1 MYVFEVGNLTMN
13 EKHNEQYLVVPLEN
27 TPPEEKIHYPI
38 TMPRVDRVW
47 VSKDIKTY
55 VVEKVLPYIDVWG
68 GQEEYD
74 RYTEIRKDTIYR
86 IWTDGEI
93 SALWF
98 NRVEYGTGNAPALV
112 GDATLFISP
121 DGVAISDILTS
132 DVSAIM
138 TTNSIG
144 EAYTASTDSV
154 DSESIIDVD

>member
-1 MYVFEVGNLTMN
+1 MYVFEVSNLTLN
-13 EKHNEQYLVVPLEN
+13 KKQEKQYLVVPLEN
-27 TPPEEKIHYPI
+27 TPTEEKIHYPI
-38 TMPRVDRVW
+38 TMPRLDRVW

-55 VVEKVLPYIDVWG
+55 VVEKVLPYVDVWG

-74 RYTEIRKDTIYR
+74 HYTEIRKDTIYR
-86 IWTDGEI
+86 IWKDGKI

-132 DVSAIM
+132 DVTAIM

-144 EAYTASTDSV
+144 EVSTASSYPV